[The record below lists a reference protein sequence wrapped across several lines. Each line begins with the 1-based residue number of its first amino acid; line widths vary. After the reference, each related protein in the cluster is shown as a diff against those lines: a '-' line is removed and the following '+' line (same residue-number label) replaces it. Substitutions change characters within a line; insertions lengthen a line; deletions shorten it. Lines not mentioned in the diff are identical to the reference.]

1 MKKQTEKNRETQTV
15 RMMSY
20 FIDATTEIIK
30 KEGIDKVT
38 IRKIADLAGYNSATI
53 YNYFEDLSHLIF
65 FASMR
70 FVKKYTDALPHYLEK
85 ARTPLERYFLI
96 WECFCKYSFESPQ
109 IYYAVFSANL
119 GTHPINLT
127 KYYEYF
133 PTDLVTFPDD
143 LKPMLLESSLSKR
156 TLIAFNQCIS
166 EGYIQ
171 ETYAEKTAEI
181 HYLIWNGM
189 LTMLINNRTTYT
201 VDEATEVTVNHIR
214 NTTAITDT
222 HMI

>member
-1 MKKQTEKNRETQTV
+1 MKKQKEKNKETQTV

-20 FIDATTEIIK
+20 FINATAEIIK

-70 FVKKYTDALPHYLEK
+70 FVKKYTDALPAYLEK
-85 ARTPLERYFLI
+85 ARTPLERYILI

-133 PTDLVTFPDD
+133 PTDLVAFPDD
-143 LKPMLLESSLSKR
+143 IKPMLLESNLSKR
-156 TLIAFNQCIS
+156 TLIAYNQCIS

-171 ETYAEKTAEI
+171 EMNAERIAES
-181 HYLIWNGM
+181 HYLIWQGM
-189 LTMLINNRTTYT
+189 LTLFINKRSTYT

-214 NTTAITDT
+214 NSIL
-222 HMI
+222 